1 MRRRILH
8 LAMGFFL
15 TLTLTSCGSGTGES
29 SELVGTQST
38 GTARVT
44 ENAAVSTAAATT
56 SAASET
62 EQTQTT
68 AVTSPTASKAEQ
80 TTAATTSAA
89 KTTGSTAAPTKPLV
103 PDSAKF
109 TLKPGHQYV
118 GHVEP
123 IFEYSGYDNHTTIQ
137 GGTFEG
143 KYYYVAIINKHMDPE
158 TCYICKYD
166 LTGKLLKRSQK
177 LVLDHANDITYV
189 KKWNALLVSHCHGS
203 NERIYYRYSLVNP
216 DTFTII
222 KTEDLPKPFFGMD
235 YCERRDSFASAEWN
249 GSPID
254 IWKGDLSHQESFNV
268 KETGNTPQGVA
279 TDENYV
285 YFLQWRTNSVQVYDW
300 EGNHAFEI
308 LLDMMNG
315 DPEYISGEPEH
326 ISIVDGVMY
335 IGGNNRSWTGGYFA
349 YVSLEDVT
357 GK

>member
-1 MRRRILH
+1 
-8 LAMGFFL
+8 MGFFL
-15 TLTLTSCGSGTGES
+15 MLTLTSCGSGTDES
-29 SELVGTQST
+29 SELAGTQST

-44 ENAAVSTAAATT
+44 ENSAVSTAASTT

-62 EQTQTT
+62 EQTT
-68 AVTSPTASKAEQ
+68 AVTSPTTSKAEQ
-80 TTAATTSAA
+80 TTAATTSAV

-109 TLKPGHQYV
+109 TLKPGHRYV

-123 IFEYSGYDNHTTIQ
+123 IFEYSVYDNHTIIQ

-143 KYYYVAIINKHMDPE
+143 RYYYVATINKYVDPE
-158 TCYICKYD
+158 TCYIYKYD
-166 LTGKLLKRSQK
+166 LTGKLLKRSKK

-189 KKWNALLVSHCHGS
+189 KKWNALLVSHCQSKDGH
-203 NERIYYRYSLVNP
+203 YYRYSLVNP

-235 YCERRDSFASAEWN
+235 YCERRDSFASAEWS
-249 GSPID
+249 GCPID
-254 IWKGDLSHQESFNV
+254 IWKGDLSHQESFYV

-285 YFLQWRTNSVQVYDW
+285 YFVQSNTNSVQVYDW
-300 EGNHAFEI
+300 EGNHSFEI
-308 LLDMMNG
+308 LLDTQN
-315 DPEYISGEPEH
+315 DEPEH

-335 IGGNNRSWTGGYFA
+335 IGGNNTNYTGGYFA